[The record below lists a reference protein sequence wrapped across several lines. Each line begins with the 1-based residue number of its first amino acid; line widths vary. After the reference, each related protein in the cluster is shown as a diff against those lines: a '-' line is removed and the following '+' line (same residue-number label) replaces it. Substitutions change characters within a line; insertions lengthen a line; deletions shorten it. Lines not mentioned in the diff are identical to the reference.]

1 MHFLFDHFFYVN
13 KNQIKNRV
21 HIMSNTLSQPSL
33 KISSIKNNDPCRI
46 QKANNSF
53 RTLFIS
59 DVHLGCK
66 DSHAEL
72 LLDFLNAID
81 CETLFLVGDIF
92 DMLAMKQR
100 LYWPESHSNVLKAIY
115 KMAQEGTNVIYIP
128 GNHDMPM
135 RYFEK
140 GMLLNVEL
148 HDQVI
153 HKTADGKRLL
163 VVHGDEFDHAVL
175 YNALNRL
182 IGEHAYGLMVFLNRS
197 LHKIRSLF
205 GLSYWSLATF
215 LKENISQARQTIE
228 TFEKAAIGEAKQR
241 GLDGVVCGHIHKAA
255 LRKEGNVTYCNDGD
269 WTETCSAL
277 AEHQSGALEL
287 LDIDCIREIIA
298 HHGAEKNSPRGAEGI
313 DEAASAA

>member
-1 MHFLFDHFFYVN
+1 MSLLIKFLYKNGVN
-13 KNQIKNRV
+13 TMNNVLYWSQ
-21 HIMSNTLSQPSL
+21 LSPL
-33 KISSIKNNDPCRI
+33 SIPNDDPCRT
-46 QKANNSF
+46 QKEKNSF

-72 LLDFLNAID
+72 LLEFLKAIQ

-92 DMLAMKQR
+92 DMLAMKHR

-115 KMAQEGTNVIYIP
+115 KMALEGTHVIYIP

-153 HKTADGKRLL
+153 HETADGKRLL

-182 IGEHAYGLMVFLNRS
+182 IGDHAYGLMVFLNRS

-205 GLSYWSLATF
+205 GLPYWSLATF

-241 GLDGVVCGHIHKAA
+241 GLDGVICGHIHKAA
-255 LRKEGNVTYCNDGD
+255 LRKEGDVTYCNDGD

-287 LDIDCIREIIA
+287 LDIDCIRDIITR
-298 HHGAEKNSPRGAEGI
+298 HGAKNMIGGKESI
-313 DEAASAA
+313 DSEEIDKAASAA

>member
-1 MHFLFDHFFYVN
+1 MNVN
-13 KNQIKNRV
+13 VNANKVSINGLESSELDDNLV
-21 HIMSNTLSQPSL
+21 ESNAQSR
-33 KISSIKNNDPCRI
+33 DPHRI

-72 LLDFLNAID
+72 LLDFLNAVQ

-100 LYWPESHSNVLKAIY
+100 IYWPESHSEVLKAIY
-115 KMAQEGTNVIYIP
+115 RMAQSGTNVIYIP

-135 RYFEK
+135 RYFER

-153 HKTADGKRLL
+153 HETADGKKLL

-182 IGEHAYGLMVFLNRS
+182 IGDHAYGLMVFLNRS

-205 GLSYWSLATF
+205 GFQYWSLATF

-228 TFEKAAIGEAKQR
+228 TFEKAAIGEARQR

-255 LRKEGNVTYCNDGD
+255 LKKEGGITYCNDGD

-277 AEHQSGALEL
+277 VEHQSGALEL
-287 LDIDCIREIIA
+287 LDIECIRDIIA
-298 HHGAEKNSPRGAEGI
+298 HHGVTDPNTKNT
-313 DEAASAA
+313 DEALDKAASAA